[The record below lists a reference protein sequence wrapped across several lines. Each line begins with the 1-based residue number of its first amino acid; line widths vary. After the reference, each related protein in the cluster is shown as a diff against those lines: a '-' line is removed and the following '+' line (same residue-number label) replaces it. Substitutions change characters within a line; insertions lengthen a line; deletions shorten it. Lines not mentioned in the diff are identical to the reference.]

1 MPYVSSAPAR
11 HALHL
16 LALDR
21 GFSVTALAEHLGYDR
36 RTLQRIVRRSRL
48 RSDCADRLAVALG
61 RHPYELWPE
70 WWSSR

>member
-1 MPYVSSAPAR
+1 MPFVSSAPAR
-11 HALHL
+11 RALDL
-16 LALDR
+16 LARDR
-21 GFSVTALAEHLGYDR
+21 NLSLTALAVHLGYDR

-70 WWSSR
+70 WWS